1 LSFILKTQR
10 LAKFFSQTQEKN
22 IISARWYMYQA
33 PLKKTIT
40 FKDDFRD
47 DFGIVYRI
55 FLHFA

>member
-1 LSFILKTQR
+1 LKTQR